1 MFDNQRS
8 AIEYALA
15 SRPRGLEIG
24 DKVCYADR
32 AFEVFALQQWA
43 LAKGAQEVGL
53 VWAGFCEA
61 CGNGWLQLTET
72 RVSHL
77 VEVCENCSDAVAPT
91 HCSYDGTVGDNL
103 LSGERPTQPNGRPS
117 RGVVRFGAQERHV
130 LDVIGREFTDIESV
144 AETILVARCAE
155 LLPPPAEGKRDQRV
169 FLMRRALRS
178 LCKRKD
184 GPLALE
190 HGRVIFC
197 M

>member
-24 DKVCYADR
+24 DEVRYADR

-43 LAKGAQEVGL
+43 LAKGAHEVGL
-53 VWAGFCEA
+53 VWVSFCPG
-61 CGNGWLQLTET
+61 CGNGWYQLTET

-77 VEVCENCSDAVAPT
+77 AEVCERCSPAEQHACTHDEAVGGNLT
-91 HCSYDGTVGDNL
+91 FGTYKH
-103 LSGERPTQPNGRPS
+103 SGRPN
-117 RGVVRFGAQERHV
+117 RGAVRYGTNERHMLEV
-130 LDVIGREFTDIESV
+130 LNREYAGDGSV
-144 AETILVARCAE
+144 AEGVLVARCAE
-155 LLPPPAEGKRDQRV
+155 LLPPPAEGKRDQRL
-169 FLMRRALRS
+169 FLMRRALQTLLR
-178 LCKRKD
+178 RKNTQVT
-184 GPLALE
+184 LE

>member
-43 LAKGAQEVGL
+43 LAKGTQEVGL
-53 VWAGFCEA
+53 VWAGFCEV
-61 CGNGWLQLTET
+61 CSNGWLQLTET
-72 RVSHL
+72 RLSHL
-77 VEVCENCSDAVAPT
+77 AEVCESCSDAVAPT

-103 LSGERPTQPNGRPS
+103 LSGERPTSPDGRPS
-117 RGVVRFGAQERHV
+117 RGVVRFGANERHV
-130 LDVIGREFTDIESV
+130 LDVIAREYADIESEN
-144 AETILVARCAE
+144 ADAFIARCAE
-155 LLPPPAEGKRDQRV
+155 LLPAREDGKRDQRV
-169 FLMRRALRS
+169 FLMRRAIQS

-184 GPLALE
+184 GPLVLE

-197 M
+197 R